1 MSPTTKPYA
10 QLALAALLGCV
21 AVVLVQRN
29 LTGNL
34 SDLAANWRA
43 FAAALMVGGLGVYQ
57 ARLGSVGLLKAPPP
71 VVAPSDE
78 PSKSLAGKL
87 DLGTRALVQAV
98 SDGNDPA
105 AAAALKYIEAMAMA
119 KGKA

>member
-29 LTGNL
+29 LTGNI
-34 SDLAANWRA
+34 SDLVEHWRA
-43 FAAALMVGGLGVYQ
+43 FAAALGIGGLGLYQ
-57 ARLGSVGLLKAPPP
+57 GRLGAVGLLGAPPP

-78 PSKSLAGKL
+78 PSKSLSGKL
-87 DLGTRALVQAV
+87 DLATRVLVQNVA
-98 SDGNDPA
+98 DGNADA
-105 AAAALKYIEAMAMA
+105 RDAMLKCIEAMA
-119 KGKA
+119 KGGKA